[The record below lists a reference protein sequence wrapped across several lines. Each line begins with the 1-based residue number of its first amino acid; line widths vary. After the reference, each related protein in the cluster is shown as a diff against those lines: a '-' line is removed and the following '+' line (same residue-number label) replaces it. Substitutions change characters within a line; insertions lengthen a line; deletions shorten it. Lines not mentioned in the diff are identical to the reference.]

1 MANCGYCSIIV
12 KQKDSINQLL
22 EILGKNYDEE
32 RDSNYFSFLYSG
44 KDFNCYLTSEVVKVE
59 DTDNYIQI
67 NTHFRRSD
75 AVCIYLKLKG
85 IDFIYR
91 FSDEQHGM
99 GGLTNDATGEFFKTR
114 LYVMF
119 DELDEVVVDIPIDA
133 TQEYIDAKI
142 KEIET
147 ERNMES
153 IHWYTYEYCDDSYF
167 DVNDT
172 NRESFEKQ
180 IKEMLSGEL
189 QC

>member
-12 KQKDSINQLL
+12 KQKDSINELL
-22 EILGKNYDEE
+22 EILDKNYDEE

-44 KDFNCYLTSEVVKVE
+44 KDFNCYLISEVVKVE
-59 DTDNYIQI
+59 DTDNYIQL

-75 AVCIYLKLKG
+75 AVCHYLKLKD

-133 TQEYIDAKI
+133 TQEHIDAKI

-147 ERNMES
+147 ERDMES
-153 IHWYTYEYCDDSYF
+153 IHWYTYEYCDDTYF

-180 IKEMLSGEL
+180 IKEKLSGEL
-189 QC
+189 HC